1 MLYHKV
7 VYIASVMAS
16 IFALSGINY
25 EKFIKKNK
33 IYETRFLVILLSLA
47 LGYLVGSFIIS
58 FIEA

>member
-1 MLYHKV
+1 MLYHKI

-25 EKFIKKNK
+25 EKFIKKDK

>member
-1 MLYHKV
+1 MT
-7 VYIASVMAS
+7 S

-47 LGYLVGSFIIS
+47 LGYLVGSFIIA
-58 FIEA
+58 FIET